1 MAKLLS
7 GTTVYGNA
15 TVNANLTV
23 GGTTTVNQLY
33 NGGTGVFQANG
44 NTSIAGTTTSQTIYL
59 QGGNNL
65 MLQSANLASTQWSLN
80 SVTVTGS
87 QSDPFGGTNAFLLND
102 GTSAS
107 GHSIQY
113 YNFTTA
119 PAGNITYS
127 VYAKAGTSNFLGIYL
142 TGGGSTTYGGIFFNL
157 TTGAY
162 VANLFGAPLSYGSA
176 YVSNG
181 WWRLW
186 VTIPSSGGFTF
197 QGLYMLESGTN
208 YNYTGTNQTV
218 NVFGPQIELGTI
230 PSPYTPTT
238 TTAITQTNNLYI
250 PNGNIIGSPTV
261 TGNLSVTGNLIITG
275 TTISNTTINTTD
287 AIITTNTVVTPSIT
301 IGSSGSAITVTDVY
315 DLDDISYATDGFTNV
330 FPLTYN
336 QNQQT
341 FPSPFN
347 LMVTIN
353 GLIQPAFY
361 SKYDTVWLSNILPA
375 SKGYT
380 LDISGNPTTNNYIK
394 FADCPP
400 PNSQVDIRTV
410 VGSTPTTPKTYP
422 FKPLDI
428 FMGY

>member
-65 MLQSANLASTQWSLN
+65 FANSANLLSSPAWTTYAGYGGT
-80 SVTVTGS
+80 TVGGQT
-87 QSDPFGGTNAFLLND
+87 DPFGGSNAFLWTPKGQYDYIYSNQNIIQGQTYTISFWAYTATGTRTLYIEDFNSNIFGSITVGNIWTRYSVTFTSLATTKMSLLND
-102 GTSAS
+102 RGSS
-107 GHSIQY
+107 GWL
-113 YNFTTA
+113 
-119 PAGNITYS
+119 P
-127 VYAKAGTSNFLGIYL
+127 IYL
-142 TGGGSTTYGGIFFNL
+142 Y
-157 TTGAY
+157 
-162 VANLFGAPLSYGSA
+162 
-176 YVSNG
+176 
-181 WWRLW
+181 
-186 VTIPSSGGFTF
+186 
-197 QGLYMLESGTN
+197 
-208 YNYTGTNQTV
+208 
-218 NVFGPQIELGTI
+218 GPQLELGSI
-230 PSPYTPTT
+230 ASPYTQTT
-238 TTAITQTNNLYI
+238 TNSPITQTNNLYI